1 VRLTRRR
8 VRRRPHR
15 ATHLRFPAAPCSFFP
30 NRPAKGFE
38 EAIERYKELT
48 PKIVM
53 AGPTNFAPAIDAA
66 CSIVAQTRM
75 YHILVI
81 IADGQ
86 VTTQKATMDAIL
98 RAAALPLSIVV
109 VGVGDGP
116 WEMMEEFDD
125 NLPERAFD
133 NFQFVNFS
141 KVVAESKENPDV
153 QFAIAALQEIPEQFK
168 AIRKLG
174 YI

>member
-1 VRLTRRR
+1 M
-8 VRRRPHR
+8 
-15 ATHLRFPAAPCSFFP
+15 
-30 NRPAKGFE
+30 
-38 EAIERYKELT
+38 
-48 PKIVM
+48 M

-66 CSIVAQTRM
+66 CSIVASTRM

-86 VTTQKATMDAIL
+86 VTTQKATMEAIM
-98 RAAALPLSIVV
+98 RAAALPLSIIV

-125 NLPERAFD
+125 NLPDRDFD

-141 KVVAESKENPDV
+141 KVTAENPDKADV
-153 QFAIAALQEIPEQFK
+153 AFAVAALQEIPEQFK

-174 YI
+174 YIG

>member
-1 VRLTRRR
+1 
-8 VRRRPHR
+8 
-15 ATHLRFPAAPCSFFP
+15 
-30 NRPAKGFE
+30 
-38 EAIERYKELT
+38 
-48 PKIVM
+48 M

-66 CSIVAQTRM
+66 CSIVASTRM

-86 VTTQKATMDAIL
+86 VTTQKATMEAIM
-98 RAAALPLSIVV
+98 RAAALPLSIIV

-125 NLPERAFD
+125 NLPDRDFD

-141 KVVAESKENPDV
+141 KVTAENPDKADV
-153 QFAIAALQEIPEQFK
+153 AFAVAALQEIPEQFK

-174 YI
+174 YIG

>member
-1 VRLTRRR
+1 
-8 VRRRPHR
+8 
-15 ATHLRFPAAPCSFFP
+15 
-30 NRPAKGFE
+30 
-38 EAIERYKELT
+38 
-48 PKIVM
+48 M

-66 CSIVAQTRM
+66 CNIVASSRM

-86 VTTQKATMDAIL
+86 VTTPQATMDAIL

-116 WEMMEEFDD
+116 WDMMEEFDD
-125 NLPERAFD
+125 NLPERTFD

-141 KVVAESKENPDV
+141 DVVAKNPANPDV
-153 QFAIAALQEIPEQFK
+153 AFAVAALQEIPEQFK

-174 YI
+174 YIG